1 MSRMNG
7 LAAMALAVLLASGTA
22 NAATGSQH
30 PKVSMK
36 KARATAL
43 ARVPGGSVKSSELEH
58 EKGKLVYSFDIAVAG
73 KTGIDEVLVN
83 AMNGKVISVKHD
95 TPAAERQEKIQE
107 KAEPAKQPAKT
118 GTH

>member
-1 MSRMNG
+1 MLRRNG
-7 LAAMALAVLLASGTA
+7 LAALALAVVLGTSAAS
-22 NAATGSQH
+22 AATPSH

-43 ARVPGGSVKSSELEH
+43 ARVPGGSVRSSELEH

-83 AMNGKVISVKHD
+83 AISGKVISVKHE
-95 TPAAERQEKIQE
+95 TPAAERQERLQE
-107 KAEPAKQPAKT
+107 KAEPGKHPAKT
-118 GTH
+118 GTR